1 MIVLSQQQLTT
12 LPDCND
18 DEVKDA
24 ADDVIKMLWSNVV
37 RWLLAW
43 CEQGD

>member
-1 MIVLSQQQLTT
+1 MIRELRLSSGMIVLSQQQLTT

-24 ADDVIKMLWSNVV
+24 ADDVIKML
-37 RWLLAW
+37 
-43 CEQGD
+43 